1 MAVTSIWSIKGWIGK
16 VINYAENPDKTK
28 ENNEGRISENQS
40 RSIQGLNDVIT
51 YAVNAEK
58 IRRRQSESMEMELV
72 GEAEEL
78 MEQYVSGVNCAP
90 TTAREEMIAVKKR
103 FGKEDGIVAFHGY
116 QSFAPGECNPAMAHE
131 IGKKLAEEL
140 WGSQYQVL
148 IATHLDKANHLHN
161 HFVVNSVSFLDGK
174 RYHRTNQ
181 DYRDMRMVSDRL
193 CKEYQLSVVGQPEQG
208 KGKHYAEWQAEQ
220 QGKPSYHS
228 MVKADVDEAIRK
240 ARTEKQFF
248 FYLREKGYLF
258 KFGKDITIR
267 PEGRE
272 RGLKLKR
279 NFGENYSL
287 EAIRVRILEENEL
300 PAEKKFPVQRHY
312 RIRVS
317 GNFKQTRK
325 IGGLRGLYLH
335 YCYLLGI
342 LPKNRPS
349 MSAKQIHVL
358 FREDLLKLN
367 TISKETKLLCHYHI
381 DTAEQLFSLKESLQK
396 KTEQCVEERKH
407 LRYKIRADRPE
418 EEIQEMKEQ
427 IKVLTE
433 KIGTLRKK
441 VALCD
446 GIAARSKVIEEKF
459 KMVREEKEK
468 KKTKGRVRLETL
480 VKSGRPRTVFSVKE
494 SDLKQFVQ
502 EAKRYGVLYCAV
514 RNPKGS
520 SDGLVDVIVKEED
533 APRINRIVDRFQFA
547 SVTEAA
553 KIKTEI
559 ERTRAEKAKAGK
571 SEKQEKKPEKV
582 QVQQEKQGQ
591 AEPEK
596 DYPQK
601 SKEDQLMDELFGEPV
616 KKEGKEQNPS
626 LAKTTKSRLSE
637 PTSKRQEKTAEGTSK
652 LFTPEKPEKPS
663 VRKELREIQNAR
675 KKEAE
680 RRENRND
687 PVRNQGN
694 KDRNQIRHQQPQQ
707 KRKPRKGKER

>member
-28 ENNEGRISENQS
+28 EQTNQELISENETGQL
-40 RSIQGLNDVIT
+40 QGLNDVIT

-58 IRRRQSESMEMELV
+58 TRRGQSESMEMELA

-103 FGKEDGIVAFHGY
+103 FGKEGGIVAFHGY

-131 IGKKLAEEL
+131 IGKKLAEKL

-161 HFVVNSVSFLDGK
+161 HFVVNSVSFIDGK

-193 CKEYQLSVVGQPEQG
+193 CKEYQLSVVR
-208 KGKHYAEWQAEQ
+208 QAEQ
-220 QGKPSYHS
+220 DGKPSYHS

-248 FYLREKGYLF
+248 FYLREKGYSF

-300 PAEKKFPVQRHY
+300 PVEKKIPVQRHY

-349 MSAKQIHVL
+349 ISAKQVHVL

-381 DTAEQLFSLKESLQK
+381 DTAEQFFSLKESLQK
-396 KTEQCVEERKH
+396 KMEQCVEERKH

-433 KIGTLRKK
+433 KIGTLRKEA
-441 VALCD
+441 ALCD

-459 KMVREEKEK
+459 KMMREEKEK
-468 KKTKGRVRLETL
+468 K
-480 VKSGRPRTVFSVKE
+480 
-494 SDLKQFVQ
+494 
-502 EAKRYGVLYCAV
+502 
-514 RNPKGS
+514 
-520 SDGLVDVIVKEED
+520 EEQSHEHI
-533 APRINRIVDRFQFA
+533 RR
-547 SVTEAA
+547 
-553 KIKTEI
+553 
-559 ERTRAEKAKAGK
+559 
-571 SEKQEKKPEKV
+571 
-582 QVQQEKQGQ
+582 
-591 AEPEK
+591 
-596 DYPQK
+596 
-601 SKEDQLMDELFGEPV
+601 
-616 KKEGKEQNPS
+616 
-626 LAKTTKSRLSE
+626 SR
-637 PTSKRQEKTAEGTSK
+637 
-652 LFTPEKPEKPS
+652 
-663 VRKELREIQNAR
+663 
-675 KKEAE
+675 
-680 RRENRND
+680 
-687 PVRNQGN
+687 
-694 KDRNQIRHQQPQQ
+694 
-707 KRKPRKGKER
+707 

>member
-16 VINYAENPDKTK
+16 VIKYAENPDKTK
-28 ENNEGRISENQS
+28 ENKEGQISENRSQS
-40 RSIQGLNDVIT
+40 TQGLNDVIT
-51 YAVNAEK
+51 YAVNDEK
-58 IRRRQSESMEMELV
+58 TRREQSESVETELV

-78 MEQYVSGVNCAP
+78 MEQYISGVNCSP

-116 QSFAPGECNPAMAHE
+116 QSFAPGECNPEMAHE

-193 CKEYQLSVVGQPEQG
+193 CKEYQLSVVQQPEQG

-248 FYLREKGYLF
+248 FYLREKGYSF

-287 EAIRVRILEENEL
+287 EAIRVQILEENEL
-300 PAEKKFPVQRHY
+300 PAEKKLLVQRRH
-312 RIRVS
+312 RIRLS

-349 MSAKQIHVL
+349 ISAKQIHVL

-396 KTEQCVEERKH
+396 QMEQCVEERKH
-407 LRYKIRADRPE
+407 LRYKIRADRSE
-418 EEIQEMKEQ
+418 EEIQELKEQ
-427 IKVLTE
+427 IKGLTE
-433 KIGTLRKK
+433 EIGTLRRE
-441 VALCD
+441 VVLCD

-468 KKTKGRVRLETL
+468 K
-480 VKSGRPRTVFSVKE
+480 
-494 SDLKQFVQ
+494 
-502 EAKRYGVLYCAV
+502 
-514 RNPKGS
+514 
-520 SDGLVDVIVKEED
+520 EEQSHEHI
-533 APRINRIVDRFQFA
+533 RR
-547 SVTEAA
+547 
-553 KIKTEI
+553 
-559 ERTRAEKAKAGK
+559 
-571 SEKQEKKPEKV
+571 
-582 QVQQEKQGQ
+582 
-591 AEPEK
+591 
-596 DYPQK
+596 
-601 SKEDQLMDELFGEPV
+601 
-616 KKEGKEQNPS
+616 
-626 LAKTTKSRLSE
+626 SR
-637 PTSKRQEKTAEGTSK
+637 
-652 LFTPEKPEKPS
+652 
-663 VRKELREIQNAR
+663 
-675 KKEAE
+675 
-680 RRENRND
+680 
-687 PVRNQGN
+687 
-694 KDRNQIRHQQPQQ
+694 
-707 KRKPRKGKER
+707 

>member
-16 VINYAENPDKTK
+16 VIKYAENPDKTK
-28 ENNEGRISENQS
+28 ENNEGQISENQS
-40 RSIQGLNDVIT
+40 QSTQGLEDVIT
-51 YAVNAEK
+51 YAVNTEK
-58 IRRRQSESMEMELV
+58 TRRGQSESMERELV
-72 GEAEEL
+72 GESEEL

-116 QSFAPGECNPAMAHE
+116 QSFAPGECNPEMAHE

-193 CKEYQLSVVGQPEQG
+193 CKEYQLSVVQQPEQG

-248 FYLREKGYLF
+248 FYLREKGYSF
-258 KFGKDITIR
+258 KFGKDITVR

-381 DTAEQLFSLKESLQK
+381 DTAEQLFSLKDRLQK
-396 KTEQCVEERKH
+396 QMEQCVEERKH
-407 LRYKIRADRPE
+407 LRYKIRANRPE
-418 EEIQEMKEQ
+418 EEIQELKEQ
-427 IKVLTE
+427 LKGLTE
-433 KIGTLRKK
+433 EIGTLRRE
-441 VALCD
+441 VVVCD

-468 KKTKGRVRLETL
+468 K
-480 VKSGRPRTVFSVKE
+480 
-494 SDLKQFVQ
+494 
-502 EAKRYGVLYCAV
+502 
-514 RNPKGS
+514 
-520 SDGLVDVIVKEED
+520 EEQSHEHI
-533 APRINRIVDRFQFA
+533 RR
-547 SVTEAA
+547 
-553 KIKTEI
+553 
-559 ERTRAEKAKAGK
+559 
-571 SEKQEKKPEKV
+571 
-582 QVQQEKQGQ
+582 
-591 AEPEK
+591 
-596 DYPQK
+596 
-601 SKEDQLMDELFGEPV
+601 
-616 KKEGKEQNPS
+616 
-626 LAKTTKSRLSE
+626 SR
-637 PTSKRQEKTAEGTSK
+637 
-652 LFTPEKPEKPS
+652 
-663 VRKELREIQNAR
+663 
-675 KKEAE
+675 
-680 RRENRND
+680 
-687 PVRNQGN
+687 
-694 KDRNQIRHQQPQQ
+694 
-707 KRKPRKGKER
+707 

>member
-16 VINYAENPDKTK
+16 VIKYAENPDKTK
-28 ENNEGRISENQS
+28 ENNEGQISENQS
-40 RSIQGLNDVIT
+40 QSTQGLEDVIT
-51 YAVNAEK
+51 YAVNTEK
-58 IRRRQSESMEMELV
+58 TRRGQSESMERKLV
-72 GEAEEL
+72 GESEEL

-116 QSFAPGECNPAMAHE
+116 QSFAPGECNPEMAHE

-193 CKEYQLSVVGQPEQG
+193 CKEYQLSVVQQPEQG

-248 FYLREKGYLF
+248 FYLREKGYSF

-300 PAEKKFPVQRHY
+300 PAEKKLSVQRHY
-312 RIRVS
+312 QIRVS

-342 LPKNRPS
+342 LPKNHLS
-349 MSAKQIHVL
+349 MSNKQVHVL

-381 DTAEQLFSLKESLQK
+381 DTAEQLFSLKDRLQK
-396 KTEQCVEERKH
+396 QMEQCVEERKH
-407 LRYKIRADRPE
+407 LRYKIRANRPE
-418 EEIQEMKEQ
+418 EEIQELKEQ
-427 IKVLTE
+427 IKGLTE
-433 KIGTLRKK
+433 EIGTLRRE
-441 VALCD
+441 VVVCD

-468 KKTKGRVRLETL
+468 K
-480 VKSGRPRTVFSVKE
+480 
-494 SDLKQFVQ
+494 
-502 EAKRYGVLYCAV
+502 
-514 RNPKGS
+514 
-520 SDGLVDVIVKEED
+520 EEQSHEHI
-533 APRINRIVDRFQFA
+533 RR
-547 SVTEAA
+547 
-553 KIKTEI
+553 
-559 ERTRAEKAKAGK
+559 
-571 SEKQEKKPEKV
+571 
-582 QVQQEKQGQ
+582 
-591 AEPEK
+591 
-596 DYPQK
+596 
-601 SKEDQLMDELFGEPV
+601 
-616 KKEGKEQNPS
+616 
-626 LAKTTKSRLSE
+626 SR
-637 PTSKRQEKTAEGTSK
+637 
-652 LFTPEKPEKPS
+652 
-663 VRKELREIQNAR
+663 
-675 KKEAE
+675 
-680 RRENRND
+680 
-687 PVRNQGN
+687 
-694 KDRNQIRHQQPQQ
+694 
-707 KRKPRKGKER
+707 

>member
-16 VINYAENPDKTK
+16 VINYAENSDKTK

-40 RSIQGLNDVIT
+40 RSTQGLNDVIT

-58 IRRRQSESMEMELV
+58 IRRRQFESMEMELV

-103 FGKEDGIVAFHGY
+103 FGKEGGIVAFHGY
-116 QSFAPGECNPAMAHE
+116 QSFAPGECTPAMAHE
-131 IGKKLAEEL
+131 IGKKLAKEL
-140 WGSQYQVL
+140 WGSRYQVL

-220 QGKPSYHS
+220 EGKPSYHS

-248 FYLREKGYLF
+248 SYLREKGYSF

-267 PEGRE
+267 PEGWE

-300 PAEKKFPVQRHY
+300 PAEKKLLVQRHY
-312 RIRVS
+312 RIRLS

-349 MSAKQIHVL
+349 ISAKQIHVL

-367 TISKETKLLCHYHI
+367 TISKETKLLWHYHI
-381 DTAEQLFSLKESLQK
+381 DTAEQLFSLKERLQK
-396 KTEQCVEERKH
+396 QMEQCVEERKH
-407 LRYKIRADRPE
+407 LRYKIRANRPE
-418 EEIQEMKEQ
+418 EEIQELKEQ
-427 IKVLTE
+427 IKGLTE
-433 KIGTLRKK
+433 EIGTLRREM
-441 VALCD
+441 VLCD

-459 KMVREEKEK
+459 KIVREEKEK
-468 KKTKGRVRLETL
+468 K
-480 VKSGRPRTVFSVKE
+480 
-494 SDLKQFVQ
+494 
-502 EAKRYGVLYCAV
+502 
-514 RNPKGS
+514 
-520 SDGLVDVIVKEED
+520 EEQSHEHI
-533 APRINRIVDRFQFA
+533 RR
-547 SVTEAA
+547 
-553 KIKTEI
+553 
-559 ERTRAEKAKAGK
+559 
-571 SEKQEKKPEKV
+571 
-582 QVQQEKQGQ
+582 
-591 AEPEK
+591 
-596 DYPQK
+596 
-601 SKEDQLMDELFGEPV
+601 
-616 KKEGKEQNPS
+616 
-626 LAKTTKSRLSE
+626 SR
-637 PTSKRQEKTAEGTSK
+637 
-652 LFTPEKPEKPS
+652 
-663 VRKELREIQNAR
+663 
-675 KKEAE
+675 
-680 RRENRND
+680 
-687 PVRNQGN
+687 
-694 KDRNQIRHQQPQQ
+694 
-707 KRKPRKGKER
+707 

>member
-28 ENNEGRISENQS
+28 EQTNQELILESETGQL
-40 RSIQGLNDVIT
+40 QGFNDVIT

-58 IRRRQSESMEMELV
+58 TRREQSESVETELV
-72 GEAEEL
+72 GESEEL
-78 MEQYVSGVNCAP
+78 MEQYVSGINCAP

-103 FGKEDGIVAFHGY
+103 FGKEGGIVAFHGY

-300 PAEKKFPVQRHY
+300 PAEKKISVGKYY
-312 RIRVS
+312 RIQIS

-342 LPKNRPS
+342 LPKNRLS
-349 MSAKQIHVL
+349 ISAKQVHVL

-381 DTAEQLFSLKESLQK
+381 DTAEQLFLLKESLQK
-396 KTEQCVEERKH
+396 KMEQCVEERKH

-433 KIGTLRKK
+433 KIGMLRKK
-441 VALCD
+441 TALCD

-459 KMVREEKEK
+459 KMVREEKE
-468 KKTKGRVRLETL
+468 
-480 VKSGRPRTVFSVKE
+480 
-494 SDLKQFVQ
+494 Q
-502 EAKRYGVLYCAV
+502 
-514 RNPKGS
+514 
-520 SDGLVDVIVKEED
+520 KEEQ
-533 APRINRIVDRFQFA
+533 RHEHIRR
-547 SVTEAA
+547 
-553 KIKTEI
+553 
-559 ERTRAEKAKAGK
+559 
-571 SEKQEKKPEKV
+571 
-582 QVQQEKQGQ
+582 
-591 AEPEK
+591 
-596 DYPQK
+596 
-601 SKEDQLMDELFGEPV
+601 
-616 KKEGKEQNPS
+616 
-626 LAKTTKSRLSE
+626 SR
-637 PTSKRQEKTAEGTSK
+637 
-652 LFTPEKPEKPS
+652 
-663 VRKELREIQNAR
+663 
-675 KKEAE
+675 
-680 RRENRND
+680 
-687 PVRNQGN
+687 
-694 KDRNQIRHQQPQQ
+694 
-707 KRKPRKGKER
+707 